1 MILPSVLSSGCV
13 GERKGDPCW
22 APHSVCVT
30 FPHGSKNWG
39 DFLFPL
45 LYLGLWRVTEI
56 IQRLI
61 VLGGGAFH
69 QERENTAQRQCLRL
83 WLSREQSLCCWYS

>member
-1 MILPSVLSSGCV
+1 MWVK
-13 GERKGDPCW
+13 EK
-22 APHSVCVT
+22 VT
-30 FPHGSKNWG
+30 LAGLLIQYVSPFLMAARIGG